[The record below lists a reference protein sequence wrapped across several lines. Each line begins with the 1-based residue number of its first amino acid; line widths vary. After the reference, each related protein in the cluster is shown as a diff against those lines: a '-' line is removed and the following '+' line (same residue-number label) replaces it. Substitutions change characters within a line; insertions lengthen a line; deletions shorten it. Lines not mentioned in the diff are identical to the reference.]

1 MMTLDGHCLCGAVQ
15 VQLAREPQVVN
26 MCHCADCQRRSGS
39 PFGMALWLLEADMTI
54 TGETCE
60 FAHDSDKGR
69 TLINRFCP
77 TCGSTICFTAAI
89 NPGLIAIPAGLFA
102 DPKTPPPLR
111 SVFEERRHSWVTV
124 PDGAVRLPRGRDG

>member
-1 MMTLDGHCLCGAVQ
+1 VTPHGHCLCGAVR
-15 VQLAREPQVVN
+15 VALAAPPAAVN

-39 PFGMALWLLEADMTI
+39 PFGMAVWLAEADVAI
-54 TGETCE
+54 TGETRE
-60 FAHDSDKGR
+60 FAHVSDKGR
-69 TLINRFCP
+69 PLTNRFCP
-77 TCGSTICFTAAI
+77 TCGSTICYTASL

-102 DPKTPPPLR
+102 DPATPPPQR